1 MSVNPF
7 QPILSRRW
15 LWQYF
20 FQYIEEHLKNKR
32 QRESLNPCANT
43 TNPCRWCE
51 WSLTQN
57 VITVVR
63 VDTPKRNWMLTLKVY
78 TRTPPP
84 AQADHCLELKS
95 VESEKDLWRETQL
108 IAMLSPWSSVWRKT
122 LFNLCKESRL
132 WTDFSQE
139 EERGG
144 ANGSKR
150 CKGLHCKRVIYLQMF
165 PKFSQNLVSFLCK
178 YISWY

>member
-1 MSVNPF
+1 
-7 QPILSRRW
+7 
-15 LWQYF
+15 
-20 FQYIEEHLKNKR
+20 
-32 QRESLNPCANT
+32 
-43 TNPCRWCE
+43 
-51 WSLTQN
+51 
-57 VITVVR
+57 
-63 VDTPKRNWMLTLKVY
+63 MLTLNVY
-78 TRTPPP
+78 TRTPP

-144 ANGSKR
+144 TKGSKR
-150 CKGLHCKRVIYLQMF
+150 CEGLHCKRVIYLHKCFLNFLKILSVFYANIFHGTKITLAFHLSSREFGGTTESIKITWVNALEQSFNRITDF
-165 PKFSQNLVSFLCK
+165 PLIFGWNGHWKDSLMKRFFCK
-178 YISWY
+178 K